1 MTLLNA
7 LRRLYF
13 DSHGEAGK
21 VIGEG
26 TEIVVEASYRV

>member
-13 DSHGEAGK
+13 DSYGEAGK

-26 TEIVVEASYRV
+26 TERVVEASYRV